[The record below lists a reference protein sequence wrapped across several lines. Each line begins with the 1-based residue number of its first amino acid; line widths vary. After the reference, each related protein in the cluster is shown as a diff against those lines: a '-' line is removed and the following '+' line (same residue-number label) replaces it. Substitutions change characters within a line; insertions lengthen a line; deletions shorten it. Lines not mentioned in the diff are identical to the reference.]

1 MGGQSPYGV
10 ISLTLG
16 IMALSILVFIFQDG
30 SNLLYVLGAILFGGG
45 YGVAYPIIKAMAAN
59 EARPEIIPQ
68 TLQLF
73 GLSYF
78 IGVFGFP
85 FIAGHMIVQGGMSIL
100 LWTVFGL
107 AVLECTLATGRFFKR
122 F

>member
-1 MGGQSPYGV
+1 
-10 ISLTLG
+10 
-16 IMALSILVFIFQDG
+16 
-30 SNLLYVLGAILFGGG
+30 
-45 YGVAYPIIKAMAAN
+45 MAAN

-85 FIAGHMIVQGGMSIL
+85 FIAWHMIVQGGMSIL

-122 F
+122 FKCKRL